1 MSSVLSSVDA
11 QACKPWD
18 FTSFDGEPR
27 TAKAAAP
34 AGVKLPTI
42 EEITAIQEQARE
54 EGFQAGHAEGYALGQ
69 QKAEQEAQRLH
80 GLVSALAAEINQADT
95 LISRQVLDLALDLAR
110 AMLKTALPARP
121 ELVLPIVREAVR
133 YLPSLQ
139 QPALLY
145 LHPDDA
151 ALVTEK
157 MGSELVK
164 TGWQIAHDAELERG
178 GCRVETASNQ
188 IDASLPTRWQR
199 LTAALGKPSDWL
211 ED

>member
-18 FTSFDGEPR
+18 FTSFDADTR
-27 TAKAAAP
+27 TAKAAP
-34 AGVKLPTI
+34 ASVKLPTI

-54 EGFQAGHAEGYALGQ
+54 EGFQAGHAEGYTLGQ

-80 GLVSALAAEINQADT
+80 ALVSALAAEINQADM
-95 LISRQVLDLALDLAR
+95 LISQQVLDLALDLAR

-151 ALVTEK
+151 TLVTEK
-157 MGSELVK
+157 MGSELEK

-199 LTAALGKPSDWL
+199 LTTALGKQSDWL